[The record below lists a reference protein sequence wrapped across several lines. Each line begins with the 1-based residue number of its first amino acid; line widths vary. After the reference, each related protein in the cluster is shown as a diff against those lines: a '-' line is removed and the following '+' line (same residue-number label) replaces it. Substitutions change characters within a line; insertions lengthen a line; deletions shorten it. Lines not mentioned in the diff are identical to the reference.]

1 MINSYAKDSH
11 EVPTKAVLDS
21 IRYRFDAWLYSWC
34 GFRKWLGQRVPFR
47 VDGSWQFLG
56 RNGRCRKRREPG
68 TSVYDICQGV
78 GGSSRL
84 FTKLWG
90 QRRFCSWLSALSD
103 NAKSI
108 IVKVS
113 KAVSA
118 ALDEFHF
125 SVEAFGDAIVFSKAP
140 HGRNRFD
147 TGFEG
152 LGEGH

>member
-1 MINSYAKDSH
+1 M
-11 EVPTKAVLDS
+11 
-21 IRYRFDAWLYSWC
+21 
-34 GFRKWLGQRVPFR
+34 
-47 VDGSWQFLG
+47 
-56 RNGRCRKRREPG
+56 
-68 TSVYDICQGV
+68 
-78 GGSSRL
+78 GSSPVGRSLSQGDKHNRIGFLRLFRL

-140 HGRNRFD
+140 HGGNRFD
-147 TGFEG
+147 PGFEG